1 MNRPKSQ
8 IGFLDEMRGIAIL
21 SVFLFHSLQAAC
33 GRDQL
38 PWGDWFRSFNVSNA
52 FLSLLPLS
60 LGWAGVP
67 IFFVVSGFCIHLSF
81 MRNPDWRDFFIR
93 RFFRI
98 YPPYFFAVI
107 LFALVLPWSRIS
119 YGLLGIG
126 QLLSHLFLI
135 HNFDNRFFWG
145 ISPSLWSIA
154 VEAQLYLLYPVL
166 LHLISHLGW
175 NRTLGYVASLEI
187 GLRLLSS
194 GVLMTTGQPLPL
206 WFEGLPILYW
216 YSWSIGAVIAE
227 SYVLGL
233 PIPFANHSLMGWS
246 IVAIFSTFV
255 KAFDSFS
262 FLLFSLLAATMIA
275 KLLQKCPTSSLFPT
289 SLAKPFRTIGLWSYS
304 IYLLH
309 HPFIKAISL
318 ISPKLS
324 LPADV
329 QSWILFVVCIGIG
342 IPIFAFSALWHH
354 IFEIPS
360 IVASKRIIANFK

>member
-1 MNRPKSQ
+1 MNRPKDQ

-38 PWGDWFRSFNVSNA
+38 PWGDWFRNFNVSST

-81 MRNPDWRDFFIR
+81 IRKPEWRDFFIR
-93 RFFRI
+93 RLFRI

-107 LFALVLPWSRIS
+107 LFALVLPWSHIN

-126 QLLSHLFLI
+126 QLLSHLLLI
-135 HNFDNRFFWG
+135 HNFDNRFFWA

-154 VEAQLYLLYPVL
+154 VEVQLYLLYPIL
-166 LHLISHLGW
+166 LYLISRLGW
-175 NRTLGYVASLEI
+175 YRTLSCVAALEI
-187 GLRLLSS
+187 GLRLLASI
-194 GVLMTTGQPLPL
+194 VLMTTGQPLPL

-216 YSWSIGAVIAE
+216 YSWSIGAAIAE
-227 SYVLGL
+227 SYVLRL

-246 IVAIFSTFV
+246 IVAVFSTFV
-255 KAFDSFS
+255 KAFDAFA
-262 FLLFSLLAATMIA
+262 FLFFSLLAATMIA
-275 KLLQKCPTSSLFPT
+275 KLLQNPLTSSLFPT
-289 SLAKPFRTIGLWSYS
+289 SLAKPLRTIGLWSYS

-309 HPFIKAISL
+309 HPLIESISL
-318 ISPKLS
+318 IIPKLS
-324 LPADV
+324 LPADI
-329 QSWILFVVCIGIG
+329 QSWIVFVVCLGLG
-342 IPIFAFSALWHH
+342 IPIVALSALWYH

-360 IVASKRIIANFK
+360 VAASKRIIANFK